1 MINYHPKNWFKL
13 IFEFHKSDTFRSL
26 LWVLILIAVYAFA
39 VVYIEI
45 NYRGDFHSTILVHS
59 LLGYVIGLLLVFRT
73 NTAYERWW
81 EGRKQWGALVNSSRN
96 FSMQINAILPK
107 EDKDNREFFDTMI
120 RNYVYALKD
129 HLRDSKNSD
138 VFVENKIFQKSIL
151 NNKEHWPNYIASL
164 MHEKVQELYR
174 KDIIS
179 GDQLIVLDKE
189 LKSFTDILGACER
202 IKNTP
207 IPYSYNMFIKKFIF
221 VYVITLPF
229 GLVSD
234 FQYWAIPITIFL
246 LYVLGSMELLAE
258 EIEDPFGTDANDL
271 PTDELCT
278 KIKINVKE
286 IFSEKA

>member
-1 MINYHPKNWFKL
+1 MINYNPKNWFKL

-138 VFVENKIFQKSIL
+138 VFVENKTFQKSIL
-151 NNKEHWPNYIASL
+151 KNKDHWPNYMASL

-174 KDIIS
+174 KGIIS

-271 PTDELCT
+271 PTDELSE
-278 KIKINVKE
+278 KISSNVEE
-286 IFSEKA
+286 IFER

>member
-1 MINYHPKNWFKL
+1 MISYNPKNWFKL

-45 NYRGDFHSTILVHS
+45 NFRGDFHSTILVHS

-129 HLRDSKNSD
+129 HLRDSKNMD

-151 NNKEHWPNYIASL
+151 KNKEHWPNYIASL

-278 KIKINVKE
+278 KIEINVKE
-286 IFSEKA
+286 IFSERA

>member
-1 MINYHPKNWFKL
+1 MINYNPKNWFKL

-45 NYRGDFHSTILVHS
+45 NFRGDFHSTILVHS

-129 HLRDSKNSD
+129 HLRDSKNMD

-151 NNKEHWPNYIASL
+151 KNKEHWPNYIASL

-179 GDQLIVLDKE
+179 GDHLIVLDKE

-271 PTDELCT
+271 PTDELSE
-278 KIKINVKE
+278 KISSNVEE
-286 IFSEKA
+286 IFER

>member
-1 MINYHPKNWFKL
+1 MINYNPKNWFKL

-138 VFVENKIFQKSIL
+138 VFVENKTFQKSIL
-151 NNKEHWPNYIASL
+151 KNKDHWPNYIASL
-164 MHEKVQELYR
+164 MHEKMQELYR
-174 KDIIS
+174 KGIIS

-271 PTDELCT
+271 PTDELSE
-278 KIKINVKE
+278 KISSNVEE
-286 IFSEKA
+286 IFER

>member
-1 MINYHPKNWFKL
+1 MINYNPKNWFKL

-96 FSMQINAILPK
+96 FSMQINAILSK

-151 NNKEHWPNYIASL
+151 KNKEHWPNYIASL

-271 PTDELCT
+271 PTDELSE
-278 KIKINVKE
+278 KISSNVEE
-286 IFSEKA
+286 IFER

>member
-1 MINYHPKNWFKL
+1 M
-13 IFEFHKSDTFRSL
+13 
-26 LWVLILIAVYAFA
+26 LIAVYAFA

-45 NYRGDFHSTILVHS
+45 NFRGDFHSTILVHS

-129 HLRDSKNSD
+129 HLRDSKNMD

-151 NNKEHWPNYIASL
+151 KNKEHWPNYIASL